1 MRRLEPDDQAAG
13 LRRLLGEQ
21 NAFRAVGLI
30 GPDAE
35 LNACAAAGLAFA
47 LAHRGDRV
55 CVIDEAPGPR
65 NVAGQLGLTPRHG
78 LADVA
83 RGDSPLDEALVGLA
97 DGLSLLRAEQG
108 LAQVAEADDRH
119 WSRLSDDFAAG
130 TWEWL
135 LLSAPEDERPSLAL
149 AAPLRLL
156 VLPAAKSRLTEAYA
170 VLKAAHRKQPDAGW
184 LALFMQAD
192 DEDRTGQLMATLNET
207 TRRFLD
213 LELGLL
219 GAVPKDAKLDIAL
232 RSMRPVHEVS
242 PGAPAASAFR
252 QLAESLHA
260 TSADPGT
267 GMDAKVFW
275 QRLGLFGRLNRQPRY
290 PSTRHVQ
297 HGRAYG

>member
-1 MRRLEPDDQAAG
+1 VRRPEPDDQAAG

-47 LAHRGDRV
+47 LAHQGGRV
-55 CVIDEAPGPR
+55 CILDEAPGPR

-78 LADVA
+78 LADAA
-83 RGDSPLDEALVGLA
+83 RGEIHLEDALVGLD
-97 DGLSLLRAEQG
+97 DGLSLLRAERG
-108 LAQVAEADDRH
+108 LSDAAESDDRL

-130 TWEWL
+130 AWEWL
-135 LLSAPEDERPSLAL
+135 VLNTPEDERPSLAL

-156 VLPAAKSRLTEAYA
+156 VLPAVKARLTEAYA
-170 VLKAAHRKQPDAGW
+170 VLKAAHRRQPDVRW
-184 LALFMQAD
+184 LALFMHAD
-192 DEDRTGQLMATLNET
+192 DDQRTGQLMTTLNET
-207 TRRFLD
+207 TRRFLG
-213 LELGLL
+213 LEIALL
-219 GAVPKDAKLDIAL
+219 GAVPRDAKLDIAL

-242 PGAPAASAFR
+242 PAAPAATAFR
-252 QLAESLHA
+252 HLAGVLRG
-260 TSADPGT
+260 TPADFTT

-275 QRLGLFGRLNRQPRY
+275 QRLGLFGRLNRQPRQ